1 MTHTVLFAS
10 IGEDLANTGKTI
22 AHTFGLDWPHFIA
35 QVISFCLVT
44 FLLYKFAYHPILKM
58 LEERR
63 QRIADGLENADKIK
77 AELAA
82 TEEKSRKIL
91 TDANATATKF
101 IEEARASAAKTLEV
115 ETQKAIAA
123 ANDIIAKARQ
133 ANEAELVRMKTE
145 LRKEVGRL
153 VVATTAKVTGNIL
166 TPDQQNRLAEETTKQ
181 LASN

>member
-1 MTHTVLFAS
+1 MNHCILFAS
-10 IGEDLANTGKTI
+10 LGEDLANTGARI
-22 AHTFGLDWPHFIA
+22 AQTFGLNAPHFIA
-35 QVISFCLVT
+35 QVISFSIVT

-63 QRIADGLENADKIK
+63 QRIAEGLENADKIK

-82 TEEKSRKIL
+82 AEENTRKIL
-91 TDANATATKF
+91 SEANATANKF
-101 IEEARASAAKTLEV
+101 IEEARATAAKTLEV

-133 ANEAELVRMKTE
+133 ANEAELARMKTE

-153 VVATTAKVTGNIL
+153 VVATSAKVTGNIL
-166 TPDQQNRLAEETTKQ
+166 TPEQQTRLAEETSKQ

>member
-1 MTHTVLFAS
+1 MNHVIFAS
-10 IGEDLANTGKTI
+10 LGQDLANTGQTI
-22 AHTFGLDWPHFIA
+22 ARTFGLDWPHFIA

-63 QRIADGLENADKIK
+63 QRIAEGLENADKIK

-82 TEEKSRKIL
+82 AEENSRKIL
-91 TDANATATKF
+91 TQANATATKF

-123 ANDIIAKARQ
+123 ANDIIVKARQ